1 MVQRPVA
8 ARVVPGSIAYARVS
22 TDSGEQLSALRSQLG
37 WLKQQGCE
45 RILQDVESGLNPE
58 RSGYQ
63 QLQQLVKANAI
74 EQVVATSASR
84 LGRDAMEFV
93 AFVQLCD
100 ARGVTINTRDDG
112 QISCASPEQLIVTFL
127 KAALSQGE
135 SMRLSQRVR
144 AGREAGKALKRP
156 MKHPCWPYR
165 LSADRMRL
173 ELIDDQ
179 VPIAEALLADL
190 RASGWRMLP
199 VLQRYQGRVPFGS
212 VRALRSWLLNPT
224 IRGALAYGQLPNH
237 QFKEVVWD
245 THPAL
250 MSAEDFAQMQCRIEA
265 NRKLWGVHGSR
276 QLRALTG
283 LCICAEC
290 NKRLGYIPGRSHAAL
305 RCRGDLCSQHYK
317 SVREEVVLRWV
328 TAELPR
334 QASAKL
340 AALVEQPESAEL
352 LLLRQQLSKLEALS
366 DPDLA
371 PALEAKR
378 QRITLLEQTPAV
390 DPALLQRIAEP
401 GWFSVATY
409 AELTTVLHR
418 ALSGIQIAK
427 QVPVALQ
434 LRL

>member
-1 MVQRPVA
+1 MA
-8 ARVVPGSIAYARVS
+8 GSVAYARVS

-63 QLQQLVKANAI
+63 QLQQLVKAGAI
-74 EQVVATSASR
+74 ERVVATSASR
-84 LGRDAMEFV
+84 LGRNAMEFV
-93 AFVQLCD
+93 GFVQLCD
-100 ARGVTINTRDDG
+100 ARGVVIHSRDDG
-112 QISCASPEQLIVTFL
+112 LISCASPEQLMLTFL

-135 SMRLSQRVR
+135 SMRLSQRIR
-144 AGREAGKALKRP
+144 SGREAGKALKRP
-156 MKHPCWPYR
+156 MKKPCWPYR
-165 LSADRMRL
+165 LSADRMKL
-173 ELIDDQ
+173 ELVDEQ

-190 RASGWRMLP
+190 RANGWRMLP
-199 VLQRYQGRVPFGS
+199 VLQRYQGQVPFGS

-283 LCICAEC
+283 LCVCSEC
-290 NKRLGYIPGRSHAAL
+290 GNRLGYIPGRAHAAL

-317 SVREEVVLRWV
+317 GVREEVVLRWV
-328 TAELPR
+328 TEELPR
-334 QASAKL
+334 QASVKL
-340 AALVEQPESAEL
+340 AALVEQPESPEL
-352 LLLRQQLSKLEALS
+352 LLLRQQISKLEGLC
-366 DPDLA
+366 DPDLQ
-371 PALEAKR
+371 PAIEAKR
-378 QRITLLEQTPAV
+378 QRLLVLEQQPPV
-390 DPALLQRIAEP
+390 DPELLQRIAEP

-409 AELTTVLHR
+409 EELTTVLHR
-418 ALSGIQIAK
+418 SLSCIQIAR